1 MESGGERQEPAR
13 NGEQL
18 WSDAEASVSPA
29 GAELVREQLDK
40 AAYVLELLDDRIIDV
55 LSIRKPLDANE
66 ALGWSRIVSKLSP
79 LLGNLM
85 EFEIVRLFN
94 DELDLPQ
101 GCKWVRLDPGFPD
114 AALEGLS
121 EPPPGIELKAW
132 FPLAT
137 EITGR
142 FRESQVRLLD
152 GSIRLAVV
160 CWLPEYF
167 VFGRPKV
174 LGTWIEDGLGVARSR
189 DDHYYQPPHYLVRE
203 PGDTSARTANLQ
215 QTVTNGF
222 RLQETGARLQE
233 AVTEVAGW
241 SAELRSYSH
250 EADVQGAIADLMA
263 RYTYRLDTNFA
274 KIDRVDHP
282 SLERFK
288 TRMLRLSLHGRTV
301 AQWSRLLSRTPEAG
315 ANAIMELA
323 RRAPD

>member
-1 MESGGERQEPAR
+1 MDPEGRDPAR
-13 NGEQL
+13 EGEEL
-18 WSDAEASVSPA
+18 WPDAGTPVPSADAES
-29 GAELVREQLDK
+29 VREQLDN
-40 AAYVLELLDDRIIDV
+40 AAYVLELLDDQVIDV
-55 LSIRKPLDANE
+55 LSIRRPLDANE
-66 ALGWSRIVSKLSP
+66 ALGWSRIISKLSP

-94 DELDLPQ
+94 DELELPQ
-101 GCKWVRLDPGFPD
+101 GCRWVRLDPGFPD
-114 AALEGLS
+114 AALEGLT

-167 VFGRPKV
+167 LFGRPKV
-174 LGTWIEDGLGVARSR
+174 LGTWIEDGLAVARSR

-203 PGDTSARTANLQ
+203 PEDTSARTANLQ

-222 RLQETGARLQE
+222 RLQERGARLEE

-241 SAELRSYSH
+241 SADLRSYSH
-250 EADVQGAIADLMA
+250 ETRVQGAIADLMA

-288 TRMLRLSLHGRTV
+288 TRMLELPLHGRTV
-301 AQWSRLLSRTPEAG
+301 AQWSRLLSQTPEAG
-315 ANAIMELA
+315 ADAIMELA

>member
-1 MESGGERQEPAR
+1 
-13 NGEQL
+13 
-18 WSDAEASVSPA
+18 
-29 GAELVREQLDK
+29 
-40 AAYVLELLDDRIIDV
+40 
-55 LSIRKPLDANE
+55 
-66 ALGWSRIVSKLSP
+66 
-79 LLGNLM
+79 M

-94 DELDLPQ
+94 DELDLPD

-114 AALEGLS
+114 AALEGLTD
-121 EPPPGIELKAW
+121 PPPGIELKAW

-203 PGDTSARTANLQ
+203 PEDTSARTANLQ

-222 RLQETGARLQE
+222 RIQETGDA
-233 AVTEVAGW
+233 A
-241 SAELRSYSH
+241 
-250 EADVQGAIADLMA
+250 
-263 RYTYRLDTNFA
+263 
-274 KIDRVDHP
+274 
-282 SLERFK
+282 
-288 TRMLRLSLHGRTV
+288 
-301 AQWSRLLSRTPEAG
+301 
-315 ANAIMELA
+315 
-323 RRAPD
+323 